1 MLVPGR
7 HIGHQKMVL
16 IRCSKILLVAS
27 VALFTTLVVF
37 NNITDYGSN
46 YAFVEHVLRMDTT
59 FPNNKG
65 MWRAITSPT
74 LHHAAYMLIILVEGI
89 TALFCWAGAIKLL
102 GALRKGVIE
111 FNRAK
116 NVAIAG
122 LTLDVTARQPS
133 RTWRDRLYG
142 RDAVARYLSFVRQV
156 VRLVEHEQA
165 VAVAQPVHVSR
176 RGVVGGHGQVQG
188 LVVASPNQAHLPLG
202 EGGPQERV
210 L

>member
-1 MLVPGR
+1 MMVPGS

-89 TALFCWAGAIKLL
+89 TALLCWAGAVKLL

-111 FNRAK
+111 FNRSK

-122 LTLDVTARQPS
+122 LTLGFCLWFMGFIGIAGEWFLMWQSPQWNAQQAAFRLTTIFGIVLLFVTMPD
-133 RTWRDRLYG
+133 TD
-142 RDAVARYLSFVRQV
+142 
-156 VRLVEHEQA
+156 
-165 VAVAQPVHVSR
+165 
-176 RGVVGGHGQVQG
+176 
-188 LVVASPNQAHLPLG
+188 
-202 EGGPQERV
+202 
-210 L
+210 

>member
-1 MLVPGR
+1 MMVPGS

-74 LHHAAYMLIILVEGI
+74 LHHAAYMLIILMD
-89 TALFCWAGAIKLL
+89 ALLCWAGAVKLL
-102 GALRKGVIE
+102 GALRKEVIE
-111 FNRAK
+111 FNRSK

-122 LTLDVTARQPS
+122 LTLGFCLWFMGFIGIAGEWFLMWQSPQWNAQQAAFRLTTIFGIVLLFVTMPD
-133 RTWRDRLYG
+133 TDP
-142 RDAVARYLSFVRQV
+142 F
-156 VRLVEHEQA
+156 RLV
-165 VAVAQPVHVSR
+165 P
-176 RGVVGGHGQVQG
+176 
-188 LVVASPNQAHLPLG
+188 AHFKYWRK
-202 EGGPQERV
+202 EG
-210 L
+210 

>member
-1 MLVPGR
+1 MMVPGS

-46 YAFVEHVLRMDTT
+46 YAVVEHVLRMDTT

-65 MWRAITSPT
+65 MWRAITFPT

-89 TALFCWAGAIKLL
+89 TALLCWAGAVKLL

-111 FNRAK
+111 FLFITDSVDRVSSRSSRPRRA
-116 NVAIAG
+116 NS
-122 LTLDVTARQPS
+122 P
-133 RTWRDRLYG
+133 
-142 RDAVARYLSFVRQV
+142 
-156 VRLVEHEQA
+156 
-165 VAVAQPVHVSR
+165 
-176 RGVVGGHGQVQG
+176 
-188 LVVASPNQAHLPLG
+188 ASSQ
-202 EGGPQERV
+202 RS
-210 L
+210 

>member
-1 MLVPGR
+1 MMVPGS

-74 LHHAAYMLIILVEGI
+74 LHHAAYRTLARIRVKNSRIANISWCLPISSLVNTSTQQAEAHSFNNLETRLPKGFSKRWGSNLVLLRSGPSVYVKKISRDIIG
-89 TALFCWAGAIKLL
+89 
-102 GALRKGVIE
+102 LR
-111 FNRAK
+111 
-116 NVAIAG
+116 
-122 LTLDVTARQPS
+122 DP
-133 RTWRDRLYG
+133 
-142 RDAVARYLSFVRQV
+142 
-156 VRLVEHEQA
+156 
-165 VAVAQPVHVSR
+165 
-176 RGVVGGHGQVQG
+176 
-188 LVVASPNQAHLPLG
+188 
-202 EGGPQERV
+202 
-210 L
+210 

>member
-1 MLVPGR
+1 MMVPGS

-89 TALFCWAGAIKLL
+89 TALLCWAGAVKLL

-111 FNRAK
+111 FNRSK

-122 LTLDVTARQPS
+122 LTLGSAFGLWGLLAS
-133 RTWRDRLYG
+133 RANG
-142 RDAVARYLSFVRQV
+142 S
-156 VRLVEHEQA
+156 
-165 VAVAQPVHVSR
+165 
-176 RGVVGGHGQVQG
+176 
-188 LVVASPNQAHLPLG
+188 
-202 EGGPQERV
+202 
-210 L
+210 

>member
-1 MLVPGR
+1 MMVPGS

-89 TALFCWAGAIKLL
+89 TALLCWAGAVKLL

-111 FNRAK
+111 FNRSK

-122 LTLDVTARQPS
+122 LTLGFCLWFMGFIGIAGKWFLMWQSPQWNTQQAAFRLTTIFGIVLFIRYYARHRLGVAARQPS
-133 RTWRDRLYG
+133 
-142 RDAVARYLSFVRQV
+142 AS
-156 VRLVEHEQA
+156 
-165 VAVAQPVHVSR
+165 VSPT
-176 RGVVGGHGQVQG
+176 
-188 LVVASPNQAHLPLG
+188 A
-202 EGGPQERV
+202 
-210 L
+210 